1 MQGIKSL
8 YGAGAAFDPLDSAC
22 LNPTFFNH
30 SSSQLSLSMSV
41 FNQNGL
47 LLCLCFSRLVML
59 LLLRLCSVS
68 IGGGGGAV
76 AAALSLSSGGNRT
89 RDFRAAA
96 ADIIQVRAAATV
108 FKFERGD
115 CTTRSRRREKDGELA
130 TSSST

>member
-1 MQGIKSL
+1 MQGIKSM
-8 YGAGAAFDPLDSAC
+8 YGARAAFDSLDSAC

-68 IGGGGGAV
+68 IGGGGG
-76 AAALSLSSGGNRT
+76 GGNRT